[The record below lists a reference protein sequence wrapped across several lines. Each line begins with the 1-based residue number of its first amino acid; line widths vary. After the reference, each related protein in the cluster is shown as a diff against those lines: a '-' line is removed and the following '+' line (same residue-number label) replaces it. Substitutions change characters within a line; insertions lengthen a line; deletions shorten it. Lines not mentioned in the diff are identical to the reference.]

1 LLNLKTYPLT
11 DSTGRMHSNSMPIL
25 EDGLSSGHAS
35 DTESNNASLS
45 ILIEQ
50 CRLKDIN
57 NTTSQFISTIQNSM
71 QRNDQQYNN
80 DSICELTNKVLV

>member
-1 LLNLKTYPLT
+1 
-11 DSTGRMHSNSMPIL
+11 MHSNSMPIL